1 MKKVFAATR
10 SGYFYGHVRGLSM
23 WPALVPGDI
32 LRAEKNRAA
41 AVNPG
46 DIVVVD
52 SPSDGRP
59 VVHRLLRKRE
69 TPDGGVVLYTAGDRG
84 GPDPPLEVDREN
96 EVLVVSGLLRR
107 GRWRKP
113 PGKYP
118 RWVSGLPGTAVR
130 LHCALVRRLLW

>member
-1 MKKVFAATR
+1 MKGDFTEAR
-10 SGYFYGHVRGLSM
+10 GEFFYGHVRGLSM

-32 LRAEKNRAA
+32 LRAVRTGAEAA
-41 AVNPG
+41 EPG
-46 DIVVVD
+46 DLVVVD
-52 SPSDGRP
+52 SPSGGRP

-69 TPDGGVVLYTAGDRG
+69 TTDRVELHTAGDRG
-84 GPDPPLEVDREN
+84 GPDQPLIMDRKDEF
-96 EVLVVSGLLRR
+96 LVVSGLLRR

-118 RWVSGLPGTAVR
+118 PWVSGLPGTVVR